1 MTLPKIDAD
10 DVLLFGSLAIAAIG
24 AALITFTTTN
34 DGLAALGVAFVV
46 FGVPSTLITLLA
58 AAEETK

>member
-10 DVLLFGSLAIAAIG
+10 DALLFGSLALCAIG

-34 DGLAALGVAFVV
+34 DVLAALGVLCVV
-46 FGVPSTLITLLA
+46 FGVPSALITILA
-58 AAEETK
+58 AGETK